1 MKLNQI
7 INESTDP
14 KRPTDLTKYPLKPGN
29 KYTANF
35 YTGKKGVKN
44 GKIVLGYNDIK
55 NKNDFR
61 TTDPVASIN
70 QSNSTPDNW
79 LVKTLRNEVPYYYLM
94 YMPVATMKATC
105 GWYLKG
111 KNVSLNLQ
119 TPEGIPKDY
128 MNLVTFSR
136 NARGELKSEPVAHE
150 WSMNWDWE
158 YLDGTMIEA
167 AKRPAKPKNSVE
179 AYNYLM
185 YWAFT
190 NSNKAL
196 YDPDADMSL
205 KLANYLE
212 TGKYLKPGIQE
223 VAAKYPKAKDAVI
236 AKLKEMA
243 KDEAPA
249 EQQAAPAAAAQAED
263 LETRRRAEDVTIEEF
278 DNMSE
283 DEQLELD
290 SGVAAA
296 APATQQF
303 ELNLEP
309 DDEAPATQQAAPAAA
324 AAEQPT
330 QEAEADQ
337 TTSNA
342 AAETTNTRS
351 YHREFGGMPDN
362 RGDKPTKARANAP
375 RTDANDTDNE
385 DTDNPEERPPRWKF
399 EALDSTDTVVKDT
412 IDADSEEEARE
423 KILALGYFVTKLTD
437 RHKPRSFW
445 DKFLNDRSVKALRRK
460 FWPDNDD

>member
-14 KRPTDLTKYPLKPGN
+14 KRPTDLTKYPLRPGN

-70 QSNSTPDNW
+70 QSKSTPDNW

-128 MNLVTFSR
+128 MNLVTFRR

-167 AKRPAKPKNSVE
+167 AKRPAKPKNLVE

-196 YDPDADMSL
+196 YDPDKDMSL

-243 KDEAPA
+243 KNEAPA

-263 LETRRRAEDVTIEEF
+263 LETPNLVKRYEDQGFEFSDEELNDMTDEDLEFWGIDRRSQAV
-278 DNMSE
+278 
-283 DEQLELD
+283 
-290 SGVAAA
+290 A
-296 APATQQF
+296 APATQQAQDQT
-303 ELNLEP
+303 
-309 DDEAPATQQAAPAAA
+309 DDDSRGLDSPFVLDQQTTAAT
-324 AAEQPT
+324 EKPT

-337 TTSNA
+337 TISNE
-342 AAETTNTRS
+342 AAETVNIDS
-351 YHREFGGMPDN
+351 NSQDFGGMPDN
-362 RGDKPTKARANAP
+362 RGAKPTRSAKPPPA
-375 RTDANDTDNE
+375 DAEESE
-385 DTDNPEERPPRWKF
+385 DDE
-399 EALDSTDTVVKDT
+399 
-412 IDADSEEEARE
+412 DA
-423 KILALGYFVTKLTD
+423 GH
-437 RHKPRSFW
+437 HKPRSFW

>member
-14 KRPTDLTKYPLKPGN
+14 KRPTDLTKYPLRPGN

-70 QSNSTPDNW
+70 QSKSTPDNW

-128 MNLVTFSR
+128 MNLVTFRR

-167 AKRPAKPKNSVE
+167 AKRPAKPKNLVE

-196 YDPDADMSL
+196 YDPDKDMSL

-243 KDEAPA
+243 KNEAPA

-296 APATQQF
+296 APAT
-303 ELNLEP
+303 EK
-309 DDEAPATQQAAPAAA
+309 
-324 AAEQPT
+324 PT

-337 TTSNA
+337 TISNE
-342 AAETTNTRS
+342 AAETVNIDS
-351 YHREFGGMPDN
+351 NSQDFGGMPDN
-362 RGDKPTKARANAP
+362 RGAKPTRSAKPPPA
-375 RTDANDTDNE
+375 DAEESE
-385 DTDNPEERPPRWKF
+385 DDE
-399 EALDSTDTVVKDT
+399 
-412 IDADSEEEARE
+412 DA
-423 KILALGYFVTKLTD
+423 GH
-437 RHKPRSFW
+437 HKPRSFW